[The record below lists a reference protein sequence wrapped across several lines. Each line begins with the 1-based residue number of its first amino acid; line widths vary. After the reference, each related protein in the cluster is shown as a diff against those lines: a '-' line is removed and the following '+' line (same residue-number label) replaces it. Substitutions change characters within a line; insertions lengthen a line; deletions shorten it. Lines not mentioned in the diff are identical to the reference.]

1 VIEARALDLDESD
14 SFRLGSEGEGF
25 SGWRAFV
32 RGIAAELSASGRS
45 LSGARLTIEGDLP
58 QGGGLSSSAALAVS
72 LALALL
78 AVAGRDEPD
87 RRELARLCSRVE
99 NEWVGARTGL
109 LDQLAVLLG
118 RAGHALRLD
127 CRTLETELVPLDL
140 GEWTLATLDSGA
152 EHAHGESGL
161 EQAPGSAGCAR
172 SDYNRRR
179 AECERARLQL
189 GLDSLRDATI
199 ADAGELADPLGRRVR
214 HVITEN
220 KRVDGTVAALAS
232 GDLEAVA
239 SLLDAS
245 HRSLRDDFDVSTP
258 EVETAI
264 DRCRDAGAAGARIV
278 GGGFG
283 GSVLG
288 LFPPSAEP
296 PTGAVAVAPGPA
308 ARLL

>member
-1 VIEARALDLDESD
+1 VFE
-14 SFRLGSEGEGF
+14 LGRPTPDAGRRGEGP
-25 SGWRAFV
+25 GWQLFL
-32 RGIAAELSASGRS
+32 RGVAAELGEAGHS
-45 LSGARLTIEGDLP
+45 LRGTRLTIESDLP
-58 QGGGLSSSAALAVS
+58 QGAGLSSSAALAVS

-78 AVAGRDEPD
+78 AVAGEEEPD

-118 RAGHALRLD
+118 REGHALRLD
-127 CRTLETELVPLDL
+127 CRTLETEAVPLDL
-140 GEWTLATLDSGA
+140 GRWSLATLDSGA
-152 EHAHGESGL
+152 GHAHGGSGP
-161 EQAPGSAGCAR
+161 EQAPGSAAGPG
-172 SDYNRRR
+172 SGYNRRR

-189 GLDSLRDATI
+189 GLDSLRDATP
-199 ADAGELADPLGRRVR
+199 ADAAALADPLNRRVR

-220 KRVDGTVAALAS
+220 KRVDETVTALAS

-245 HRSLRDDFDVSTP
+245 HRSLRDDFEVSTP
-258 EVETAI
+258 EVESAI
-264 DRCRDAGAAGARIV
+264 ERCRDAGAAGVRIV

-288 LFPPSAEP
+288 LFPPGTEAP
-296 PTGAVAVAPGPA
+296 AGAVTVAPGPA